1 MLQTDVEVL
10 KEALQ
15 RHWPGQPDN
24 KARGYVGQ
32 FFNGTRLGTKISA
45 QVEGNHGIYT
55 VSIRVDEQ
63 GITSA
68 CSCYI
73 GKHGYCHHCAALA
86 LTFLNDPASFSE
98 IKTKPLA
105 AVQGLAELTEYLHS
119 VTLDE
124 LLQELKARGITQ
136 KAFAEGIGMNSRHLS
151 AVKSSELRNHFYH
164 ELGATKLACL
174 WVLERF
180 GKANKGDQ

>member
-32 FFNGTRLGTKISA
+32 FLMERAWEQKFQPRW
-45 QVEGNHGIYT
+45 
-55 VSIRVDEQ
+55 RV
-63 GITSA
+63 ITAFTPCQSE
-68 CSCYI
+68 STSEESLLLVVVI

-124 LLQELKARGITQ
+124 LLQELKARGITRKPLP
-136 KAFAEGIGMNSRHLS
+136 KA
-151 AVKSSELRNHFYH
+151 
-164 ELGATKLACL
+164 LG
-174 WVLERF
+174 
-180 GKANKGDQ
+180 